1 MRGNVDAGP
10 VVPNMVHSEADYI
23 MVRNADGTESP
34 QRIFRRHK
42 TLPRPGTAS
51 STGSRSSSPA
61 RSSRTTQLRRSRY
74 RPAGPEPPPTP
85 PAHSRTSSSAKSMK
99 SIDQSSPTNSGSPLQ
114 STDNVQHVQPRPPT
128 TPPNQRTPPTPNL
141 TPERIPPPAPEP
153 PKRPAR
159 PQLQVQTQAQFQS
172 QSQPQPPAQ
181 SRPRL
186 RLVANDRMPSKATT
200 IDSRSE
206 SFKTAPEAPITPE
219 DEDDE
224 KSTVRPGMS
233 SRGTSRST
241 IRQAN
246 RGAKMQPQTVGLGID
261 IGVNSSVG
269 DGLTPAAERQIQLG
283 RDAYDGEWNGQG
295 TQGGNVNSDEEVEEE
310 WDENLERNVIVSK
323 RRAAPRSTI
332 TKDRNSVF
340 IDPSTTTTITTV
352 TPTTNATTRVLPLRA
367 MNLEEQQRALP
378 RSEPSTS
385 GDTRRFST
393 TSNQSATST
402 IMGTIVV
409 GDDTGSQRRNTLRHV
424 RKPTLPLR
432 DSVSDLAPS
441 TTSFV
446 PAPAPAPA
454 PALAPAPEVYQRRP
468 PLEQKLGAAPRESYF
483 STTSISSRKARRDLW
498 KTGSIPVVIVPER
511 RTSLKSNGRPPSLRS
526 MSSRRSRR
534 SQSMSSVA
542 RSQASAS
549 NFTIDIYMDQPRR
562 SRTISESDRSRAGDP
577 RTADFPPYIPRR
589 SSSLSA
595 PTSRNVSRT
604 GSLTAESLRAHDA
617 LYEQQKAS
625 QTVERAVEKLQR
637 EKRPPPKPVNTSR
650 HYRRTID
657 GNDLEP
663 ERRQSG
669 TINIKFSPSIQS
681 SNFDTSDPRTPRS
694 FPADHNDDGGPR
706 HSYEYNKRNSVQ
718 HTPFS
723 QASVETGAS
732 HAEVSEARAIPIYP
746 HQNKSVMIVNHS
758 NKPSEASSSD
768 RQRSPPA
775 ATPVIA
781 ATDAEGNPITPP
793 QDLSREDGNF
803 SPLRNPREP
812 PKPPPAIHF
821 TPATPSGLTP
831 TTEKEKEL
839 GSFYDDM
846 PEPEEPKPESGFAM
860 LRRKLSRRRTSET
873 TGSRP
878 GFLTRTFSL
887 SKYKNYESDGGSS
900 GRLKR
905 PHLKRSFTADDAP
918 VEPDKLHP
926 DWRPAY
932 QSDFS
937 DSGSEDEHWDYPPI
951 DNRPQR
957 PGLLPK
963 RSLSQRMKKAF
974 AIMPLRNGSKY
985 DASYMTDSGDVPDR
999 DRRIIRRTP
1008 SGNLR
1013 VMKIRQSL
1021 ESVAQSL
1028 ARPSISSERP
1038 RPSISSPS
1046 ETPRPSISTEVPP
1059 RPSISPDSSSTRPSM
1074 SSENPR
1080 FYPPR
1085 VRRNYGALFQR
1096 QRPPPPTTAPSAAPP
1111 LTPSSV
1117 STFATGHSISPPIST
1132 STAPVPPPMKRRGSL
1147 SEKILPVLNGKVN
1160 IVRRLSEKRKEKKR
1174 DEMRKTISHP
1184 KIVRDGLGE
1193 VIKHDTGREIFAM
1206 NQGQMQQGQQQG
1218 QRQSPP
1224 AVGSPM
1230 RASPPRLGRGT
1241 PI

>member
-10 VVPNMVHSEADYI
+10 VVPNMVHSEADYV

-42 TLPRPGTAS
+42 VLPRPGTAS

-61 RSSRTTQLRRSRY
+61 RPSRPTQLRRSRH

-85 PAHSRTSSSAKSMK
+85 PAHSRASSSAKSMK

-114 STDNVQHVQPRPPT
+114 STDNVQHVEPRLPT

-153 PKRPAR
+153 PRRPTR
-159 PQLQVQTQAQFQS
+159 PQLQVQTQAQAQAQS
-172 QSQPQPPAQ
+172 QSQFLAQ
-181 SRPRL
+181 SRPRP
-186 RLVANDRMPSKATT
+186 RLAVGGRMPSNATT

-206 SFKTAPEAPITPE
+206 SFKTAPEVPITPGNE
-219 DEDDE
+219 D
-224 KSTVRPGMS
+224 TVRPEIS
-233 SRGTSRST
+233 SRRTSQST

-246 RGAKMQPQTVGLGID
+246 RGAKLQPQTVGLGID

-269 DGLTPAAERQIQLG
+269 DGLTPATEREVQLG
-283 RDAYDGEWNGQG
+283 RDAYDGGWGGEE
-295 TQGGNVNSDEEVEEE
+295 TQGGNLNSDEDVEEE
-310 WDENLERNVIVSK
+310 WDENLERNVIVSR
-323 RRAAPRSTI
+323 RRAAPASNN

-340 IDPSTTTTITTV
+340 MGPPTTTTV
-352 TPTTNATTRVLPLRA
+352 TPTTNATTIVLPLRA
-367 MNLEEQQRALP
+367 MNLEEQQRGLP
-378 RSEPSTS
+378 LSEPSTS

-393 TSNQSATST
+393 TSNQSGTST

-446 PAPAPAPA
+446 CTPA
-454 PALAPAPEVYQRRP
+454 PALVPASDVFQRRP
-468 PLEQKLGAAPRESYF
+468 PPLEPKSGAAPRESYF
-483 STTSISSRKARRDLW
+483 STTSISSRKARRDVW

-534 SQSMSSVA
+534 SQSLSSVG
-542 RSQASAS
+542 RSYASAS

-577 RTADFPPYIPRR
+577 RTADFPPYIPKR

-617 LYEQQKAS
+617 LYEQHKAS
-625 QTVERAVEKLQR
+625 QTVERAVERLQR

-650 HYRRTID
+650 HYRKTVD
-657 GNDLEP
+657 GNELEP

-681 SNFDTSDPRTPRS
+681 SNFDNSDPRTPRS

-732 HAEVSEARAIPIYP
+732 HAEVSEARAIVMHQ
-746 HQNKSVMIVNHS
+746 HQNTSVMLVDNS
-758 NKPSEASSSD
+758 TKPSKASSLD
-768 RQRSPPA
+768 RQRSPPT
-775 ATPVIA
+775 ATPAIA
-781 ATDAEGNPITPP
+781 ATDAEGNPLTPP
-793 QDLSREDGNF
+793 QDLSREDANF
-803 SPLRNPREP
+803 SPLRNPRAP
-812 PKPPPAIHF
+812 PKPPPAINF
-821 TPATPSGLTP
+821 IPATPSGLTP
-831 TTEKEKEL
+831 TTERQKEL
-839 GSFYDDM
+839 GNFYDDM
-846 PEPEEPKPESGFAM
+846 PESDEPKPESGFAM

-873 TGSRP
+873 TGTRP

-887 SKYKNYESDGGSS
+887 SKYTKNYESDGGSS

-926 DWRPAY
+926 DWRPSY

-937 DSGSEDEHWDYPPI
+937 DSGSEDEEHWDYPPI

-957 PGLLPK
+957 PGLVPK

-985 DASYMTDSGDVPDR
+985 DATYSTDSGDMPER
-999 DRRIIRRTP
+999 DKRTIRRTP

-1021 ESVAQSL
+1021 ESMAQSM

-1038 RPSISSPS
+1038 TRPSISSPS
-1046 ETPRPSISTEVPP
+1046 DTSRPSISTEAPP

-1096 QRPPPPTTAPSAAPP
+1096 QRPPPPAPAMSAAPP

-1117 STFATGHSISPPIST
+1117 STFATGHSVSPPIT
-1132 STAPVPPPMKRRGSL
+1132 TTAAPVPPPVKRRGSL
-1147 SEKILPVLNGKVN
+1147 SEKIIPVLNEKVN
-1160 IVRRLSEKRKEKKR
+1160 IVRRMSEKRKEKKR

-1184 KIVRDGLGE
+1184 RVVRDGLGE

-1206 NQGQMQQGQQQG
+1206 SQGQPQPQQGQG
-1218 QRQSPP
+1218 QSPP
-1224 AVGSPM
+1224 AVRG
-1230 RASPPRLGRGT
+1230 SPPRLGRGS

>member
-10 VVPNMVHSEADYI
+10 AVPNMVHSEADYA

-61 RSSRTTQLRRSRY
+61 RPSRTTQLRRSRY

-85 PAHSRTSSSAKSMK
+85 PTHSRTSSSAKSMQ

-159 PQLQVQTQAQFQS
+159 PQLQVQTQPEAQS
-172 QSQPQPPAQ
+172 QFSGQ
-181 SRPRL
+181 SRPRP
-186 RLVANDRMPSKATT
+186 RLLVDDRMPSKATT
-200 IDSRSE
+200 VDSRSE

-219 DEDDE
+219 DEDDG
-224 KSTVRPGMS
+224 KSTVRPEMS

-246 RGAKMQPQTVGLGID
+246 RGAKLQPQTVGLGID

-269 DGLTPAAERQIQLG
+269 DGLTPAAEREVQLG
-283 RDAYDGEWNGQG
+283 RDAYEGGWGGQG
-295 TQGGNVNSDEEVEEE
+295 TQGGNLNSEEEVVEE
-310 WDENLERNVIVSK
+310 WDENLERNVIVSR
-323 RRAAPRSTI
+323 RRAAPRWNA
-332 TKDRNSVF
+332 TKNRNSVF
-340 IDPSTTTTITTV
+340 MEPPTTTTTIT
-352 TPTTNATTRVLPLRA
+352 PTTAAMTRVLPLRA

-432 DSVSDLAPS
+432 DSVSDLAQS
-441 TTSFV
+441 TTSF
-446 PAPAPAPA
+446 APAPA
-454 PALAPAPEVYQRRP
+454 PALAPAPEVFQRRP
-468 PLEQKLGAAPRESYF
+468 QLEQKSGGPPRESYF
-483 STTSISSRKARRDLW
+483 STTSTSSRKARRDVW

-511 RTSLKSNGRPPSLRS
+511 RTSLKSNGKPPSLRS
-526 MSSRRSRR
+526 MSSRRSKR
-534 SQSMSSVA
+534 SQSLSSVGR

-562 SRTISESDRSRAGDP
+562 SRNISESDRSRAGDP

-595 PTSRNVSRT
+595 TTSRNVSRT

-650 HYRRTID
+650 QYRRTID

-681 SNFDTSDPRTPRS
+681 SNFDNSDPRTPRS

-768 RQRSPPA
+768 RQRSPPT
-775 ATPVIA
+775 ATPIIA

-793 QDLSREDGNF
+793 QDLSRGDENF
-803 SPLRNPREP
+803 SPLRNPRAP
-812 PKPPPAIHF
+812 PKPPPAINF
-821 TPATPSGLTP
+821 IPATPSGLTP

-887 SKYKNYESDGGSS
+887 SKYTKNYESDGGSS
-900 GRLKR
+900 DRLKR

-926 DWRPAY
+926 DWRPSY

-937 DSGSEDEHWDYPPI
+937 DSGSEDEERWDYPPI

-985 DASYMTDSGDVPDR
+985 DASYSTDSGDVPDQYKR
-999 DRRIIRRTP
+999 TIRRTP
-1008 SGNLR
+1008 SGSLR

-1021 ESVAQSL
+1021 ESMAQSM

-1038 RPSISSPS
+1038 TRPSISSPS
-1046 ETPRPSISTEVPP
+1046 ETPRPSISTEAPP

-1096 QRPPPPTTAPSAAPP
+1096 QPRPPPAVSSAAPP

-1117 STFATGHSISPPIST
+1117 STFATGYSATSISPPT
-1132 STAPVPPPMKRRGSL
+1132 VAGGPPQPPPMKRRGSL
-1147 SEKILPVLNGKVN
+1147 SEKILPVLNEKVN

-1184 KIVRDGLGE
+1184 RVVRDGLGE

-1206 NQGQMQQGQQQG
+1206 NQGQPGQQPG
-1218 QRQSPP
+1218 QQLRQSPP
-1224 AVGSPM
+1224 AMSTPARRG
-1230 RASPPRLGRGT
+1230 SPPRIGRGS

>member
-10 VVPNMVHSEADYI
+10 VVPNMVHSEADYV

-61 RSSRTTQLRRSRY
+61 QPPRTTQLRRSRY

-99 SIDQSSPTNSGSPLQ
+99 SIDRSSPTNSGSPLQ
-114 STDNVQHVQPRPPT
+114 STDTVQHVQSRLPT

-153 PKRPAR
+153 PVRPAR
-159 PQLQVQTQAQFQS
+159 PQLQIQTQAQSQS
-172 QSQPQPPAQ
+172 QSQFSAQ
-181 SRPRL
+181 SRPRP
-186 RLVANDRMPSKATT
+186 RLVVDDRMPSNATT
-200 IDSRSE
+200 IYSRSE
-206 SFKTAPEAPITPE
+206 SFRTAPEAPITPE
-219 DEDDE
+219 DEDDG
-224 KSTVRPGMS
+224 KSKIS
-233 SRGTSRST
+233 SRRTSKST

-246 RGAKMQPQTVGLGID
+246 RGAKLQPQTVGLGID

-269 DGLTPAAERQIQLG
+269 DGLTPAAERQVQLG
-283 RDAYDGEWNGQG
+283 RDAYDGGWGGQG
-295 TQGGNVNSDEEVEEE
+295 TQGGNLNSDEEVEEE
-310 WDENLERNVIVSK
+310 WDENLERNVIVSR
-323 RRAAPRSTI
+323 RRAAPRSNM

-340 IDPSTTTTITTV
+340 MEPPTTV
-352 TPTTNATTRVLPLRA
+352 TPTTKVATRVLPLRA

-393 TSNQSATST
+393 TSNQSGTST

-409 GDDTGSQRRNTLRHV
+409 GDDTGSQRRNTLRHA
-424 RKPTLPLR
+424 RKPTLSLR

-441 TTSFV
+441 TTSF
-446 PAPAPAPA
+446 APAPAPA
-454 PALAPAPEVYQRRP
+454 PVLAPAPQVFQRRP
-468 PLEQKLGAAPRESYF
+468 PFEPKSGAAPRESYF
-483 STTSISSRKARRDLW
+483 STTSISSRKARRDVW

-534 SQSMSSVA
+534 SQSLSSVG

-549 NFTIDIYMDQPRR
+549 NFTIDIYMDEPRR
-562 SRTISESDRSRAGDP
+562 SRTISESDRSRAGGP

-595 PTSRNVSRT
+595 PASRNVSRT

-617 LYEQQKAS
+617 LFEQQKAS

-637 EKRPPPKPVNTSR
+637 EKRRSPPKPVNTSR
-650 HYRRTID
+650 HYRKTID

-681 SNFDTSDPRTPRS
+681 SNFDNSDPRTPRS

-723 QASVETGAS
+723 QASVETGTS

-768 RQRSPPA
+768 RQRSPPT
-775 ATPVIA
+775 ATPAIA

-793 QDLSREDGNF
+793 TQGLSREDDNF
-803 SPLRNPREP
+803 SPLRNPRAP
-812 PKPPPAIHF
+812 PKPPPAINF
-821 TPATPSGLTP
+821 IPATPSGLTP

-839 GSFYDDM
+839 GGFYDDM
-846 PEPEEPKPESGFAM
+846 AEPEEPKPESGFAM

-887 SKYKNYESDGGSS
+887 SKYTKNYESDGGSS

-926 DWRPAY
+926 DWRPSY

-937 DSGSEDEHWDYPPI
+937 DSGSEDEEHWDYPPI

-957 PGLLPK
+957 PGHLLPK

-985 DASYMTDSGDVPDR
+985 DATYLTDSGDVPDR
-999 DRRIIRRTP
+999 DKRTIRRTP

-1021 ESVAQSL
+1021 EFMAQSM

-1038 RPSISSPS
+1038 TRPSISSPS
-1046 ETPRPSISTEVPP
+1046 ETPPRPSTSTEAPP

-1096 QRPPPPTTAPSAAPP
+1096 QRPPPSPAAVSSAAPP

-1117 STFATGHSISPPIST
+1117 STFATGHSVSPPIT
-1132 STAPVPPPMKRRGSL
+1132 TTAAPVPPPMKRRGSL
-1147 SEKILPVLNGKVN
+1147 SEKILPVLNEKVN
-1160 IVRRLSEKRKEKKR
+1160 IVRRMSEKRKEKKR

-1184 KIVRDGLGE
+1184 RVVRDGLGE

-1206 NQGQMQQGQQQG
+1206 SQGQTQPQQG

-1224 AVGSPM
+1224 AVRGSPP
-1230 RASPPRLGRGT
+1230 SRLGRGS